1 MNKFAHTYITK
12 LAELAGLNGR
22 DTVRA
27 IYDLDKEAATGLW
40 DNIRAK
46 KERGEK
52 PAKPGDEDYPDSES
66 WKEVTA
72 ISEKGESAE

>member
-1 MNKFAHTYITK
+1 MNKFVHTYLTK
-12 LAELAGLNGR
+12 LAELAEPNGR
-22 DTVRA
+22 DAVRA

-52 PAKPGDEDYPDSES
+52 PAKPGDKDYPNSES